1 MSKTL
6 TISTLQLRNDTALN
20 WTTKNPVLAKAEV
33 GIEIDTNKL
42 KIGNG
47 VSTWGE
53 LEYFGGEIIIDTEL
67 NGESENPVQN
77 KVVNDAVHYT
87 NETPIIQAIGGI
99 KVGTTFTD
107 VPVTEML
114 TKILYPY
121 TKPTASIGVAPNGGV
136 YEKGLSV
143 SVTSLKATA
152 TKKSSDIASVVV
164 KQGGT
169 TLTTITKSVANGG
182 TFNVLPESGVTLTAN
197 TTFSATVTDVDGG
210 STTANSSAFTFVDPY
225 YYGVVADG
233 AIITSDLVKGLTKD
247 VKVKGSKSYSY
258 TTSGDCMVIAYPAS
272 YGELKSALDPNA
284 FENITSFTK
293 HEVAVTCESGEVNYF
308 VYVKTPSTV
317 SDFVMK
323 YSY

>member
-20 WTTKNPVLAKAEV
+20 WATKNPVLAKAEV

-53 LEYFGGEIIIDTEL
+53 LEYFGGEIIIDTAL
-67 NGESENPVQN
+67 SGESENPVQN
-77 KVVNDAVHYT
+77 KVVNEAVHYT

-99 KVGTTFTD
+99 QVGTTFTD

-121 TKPTASIGVAPNGGV
+121 TKPTASISVAPNGGV

-164 KQGGT
+164 KQGST
-169 TLTTITKSVANGG
+169 TLTTITEGVANGG
-182 TFNVLPESGVTLTAN
+182 TFNALPESGVTLTAN
-197 TTFSATVTDVDGG
+197 TTFSAIVTDVDGG
-210 STTANSSAFTFVDPY
+210 STTANSSTFTFVDPY
-225 YYGVVADG
+225 YYGVIADG
-233 AIITSDLVKGLTKD
+233 ASITSDLVKGLTKD

-293 HEVAVTCESGEVNYF
+293 HEVVVTCESGEVNYF

>member
-20 WTTKNPVLAKAEV
+20 WATKNPVLAKAEV

-67 NGESENPVQN
+67 NGDSENPVQN

-121 TKPTASIGVAPNGGV
+121 TKPTASISVAPNGGV

-152 TKKSSDIASVVV
+152 TKKSSDIASIVV

-169 TLTTITKSVANGG
+169 TLTTITEGVANGG
-182 TFNVLPESGVTLTAN
+182 TFDALPESGVTLTTN
-197 TTFSATVTDVDGG
+197 TTFSVAVTDVDGG

-225 YYGVVADG
+225 YFGVVAEG
-233 AIITSDLVKGLTKD
+233 ASITSDLVKGLTKD

-293 HEVAVTCESGEVNYF
+293 HEVVVTCESGEVNYF

-317 SDFVMK
+317 SNFVMK

>member
-20 WTTKNPVLAKAEV
+20 WATKNPVLAKAEV

-53 LEYFGGEIIIDTEL
+53 LEYFGGEIVIDTEL
-67 NGESENPVQN
+67 NGDSENPVQN

-121 TKPTASIGVAPNGGV
+121 TKPTASISVAPNGGV

-169 TLTTITKSVANGG
+169 TLTTITEGVANGG
-182 TFNVLPESGVTLTAN
+182 TFNALPESGVTLTAN
-197 TTFSATVTDVDGG
+197 TTFSAIVTDVDGG

-233 AIITSDLVKGLTKD
+233 ASITSDLVKGLTKD

-293 HEVAVTCESGEVNYF
+293 HEVVVTCESGEVNYF

>member
-20 WTTKNPVLAKAEV
+20 WATKNPVLAKAEV

-53 LEYFGGEIIIDTEL
+53 LEYFGGEIVIDTEL
-67 NGESENPVQN
+67 NGDSENPVQN

-121 TKPTASIGVAPNGGV
+121 TKPTASISVAPNGGV

-169 TLTTITKSVANGG
+169 TLTTITEGVANGG
-182 TFNVLPESGVTLTAN
+182 TFNALPESGVTLTAN
-197 TTFSATVTDVDGG
+197 TTFSAIVTDVDGG

-233 AIITSDLVKGLTKD
+233 ASITSDLVKGLTKD

-308 VYVKTPSTV
+308 VYIKTPSTV

>member
-20 WTTKNPVLAKAEV
+20 WATKNPVLAKAEV

-53 LEYFGGEIIIDTEL
+53 LEYFGGEIVIDTEL
-67 NGESENPVQN
+67 NGDSENPVQN

-121 TKPTASIGVAPNGGV
+121 TKPTASISVAPNGGV

-169 TLTTITKSVANGG
+169 TLTTITEGVANGG
-182 TFNVLPESGVTLTAN
+182 TFNALPESGVTLTAN
-197 TTFSATVTDVDGG
+197 TTFSAIVTDVDGG

-233 AIITSDLVKGLTKD
+233 ASITSDLVKGLTKD

-293 HEVAVTCESGEVNYF
+293 HEVVVTCESGEVNYF

-317 SDFVMK
+317 SNFVMK

>member
-20 WTTKNPVLAKAEV
+20 WATKNPVLAKAEV

-67 NGESENPVQN
+67 NGDSENPVQN

-121 TKPTASIGVAPNGGV
+121 TKPTASISVAPNGGV

-169 TLTTITKSVANGG
+169 TLTTITEGVANGG
-182 TFNVLPESGVTLTAN
+182 TFNALPESGVTLTAN
-197 TTFSATVTDVDGG
+197 TTFSAIVTDVDGG

-225 YYGVVADG
+225 YYGVIADG
-233 AIITSDLVKGLTKD
+233 ASITSDLVKGLTKD

-293 HEVAVTCESGEVNYF
+293 HEVVVTCESGEVNYF

>member
-67 NGESENPVQN
+67 DGESENPVQN

-121 TKPTASIGVAPNGGV
+121 TKPTASISVAPNGGV

-164 KQGGT
+164 KQGST
-169 TLTTITKSVANGG
+169 TLTTITEGVANGG
-182 TFNVLPESGVTLTAN
+182 TFNALPESGVTLTAN
-197 TTFSATVTDVDGG
+197 TTFSATVTDVDEG

-233 AIITSDLVKGLTKD
+233 ASNTSDLVKGLTKD

-293 HEVAVTCESGEVNYF
+293 HEVVVTCESGEVNYF